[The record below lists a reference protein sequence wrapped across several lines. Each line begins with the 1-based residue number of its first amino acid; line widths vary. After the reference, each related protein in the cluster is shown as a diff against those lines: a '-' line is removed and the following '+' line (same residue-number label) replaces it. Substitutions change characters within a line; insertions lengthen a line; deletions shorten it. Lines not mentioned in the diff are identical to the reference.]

1 MIRNFCYYFA
11 QRNDTIYFYGVTST
25 LNNQNYNFFDYF
37 MILFHNFLNEL
48 FGNIHRQ
55 HLSKSFSQY
64 MLNRFR
70 KISIL

>member
-11 QRNDTIYFYGVTST
+11 QRNDTINFYRVTST
-25 LNNQNYNFFDYF
+25 TINQNYHFFDYF
-37 MILFHNFLNEL
+37 MILLHNFLNEL

-64 MLNRFR
+64 ILNRFR
-70 KISIL
+70 KILIL